1 MKKSIFILAALFAT
15 TFANAQITLEHT
27 FDNEI
32 NLGWGI
38 NSTLASAI
46 GADNYIVGNYIF
58 EEQNSN
64 ILIYDAS
71 DCTLLQT
78 ITKQD
83 EETYAFISKG
93 IFTTDNKWSFIV
105 FKRANTAERL
115 DIPYE
120 PCTYYYGAQIKTEDG
135 NVLATLTTKVICEN
149 TIKLI
154 KVGDNYKLVVK
165 NDNGK
170 YDYYSLPGNGETQ
183 DIETPSA
190 PRHNNSRKYLHNDQV
205 LVENADRIY
214 TLTGQEVK

>member
-46 GADNYIVGNYIF
+46 GADNYIFGNYIF

-190 PRHNNSRKYLHNDQV
+190 QRHNNSRKYLHNDQV